1 MKLLQA
7 ISKAFSFWI
16 RVEGKYSRIK
26 NDEEKR
32 DISVKLGVRSIVET
46 IYSGVLAILL
56 LLGLYFCV
64 NNLLNIRMG
73 DGTYGM
79 PLLTILGIIVC
90 GMCALICLFEGM
102 GGALLYMIYQFK
114 LNKKPVRWVALA
126 VWLAMM
132 VAIIVFAIIV
142 FLQLK

>member
-7 ISKAFSFWI
+7 ISNMFSFWI
-16 RVEGKYSRIK
+16 RIEGKYSRIK

-46 IYSGVLAILL
+46 IYSGILVILL

-64 NNLLNIRMG
+64 NNLLNTRVG
-73 DGTYGM
+73 DGTYSM
-79 PLLTILGIIVC
+79 PLLTIIGIIVC
-90 GMCALICLFEGM
+90 GVGALICLFQGM
-102 GGALLYMIYQFK
+102 GGSLLYMVYQFK

-126 VWLAMM
+126 LWLAMI